1 MSVATDDFAAV
12 RPVRRINRAA
22 QALLALALAASVNF
36 LASLPSFRL
45 REDLSA
51 DRRHSLAPESVET
64 LRAAGRRSPVGE
76 GRNSGWVRAL
86 VLAGDSSD
94 ESRLLRPRLLRLID
108 AYRLEAGRDGT
119 NWFRVDA
126 VGAGSSAA
134 LLSEI
139 AARHGVPEADTA
151 LILTCNGRARYV
163 RRRELTDG
171 AGAFRGEE
179 AVTSALIDVTEDRA
193 AVCYV
198 TRGHGELGLE
208 DVSQARG
215 LSQLSLLLRARNF
228 EMRPLDLA
236 AASEIPRDASMVL
249 IAGPQATFSPAE
261 AARLSGYLMER
272 NGRVL
277 ALLEP
282 GRDHGLDRLLAEWAI
297 FSPDAELQEPDP
309 AHRTVDGDVALTR
322 LDPHIHPLT
331 KVLLDQD
338 LPLVASRLRP
348 AKFDIGSTPDSTL
361 AVWQLIF
368 SSEAA
373 WGEADP
379 AQRPL
384 RYDPARDQKGPVC
397 VAAAAE
403 RATGIRQGAG
413 GTGGRLV
420 VVGTSDIAANARL
433 SRGGNRAFMV
443 QCAAWLTD
451 RDRAVSLPARGVTA
465 YQLTATTADLWALG
479 LRFAFV
485 PLAAL
490 AVGLAV
496 SFWRRRT

>member
-1 MSVATDDFAAV
+1 MRQAPDDFAAV
-12 RPVRRINRAA
+12 RPVRRLNRAT

-36 LASLPSFRL
+36 LASLPAFRL

-51 DRRHSLAPESVET
+51 DRRHSLAPESAET
-64 LRAAGRRSPVGE
+64 VRVAGRRSPVGE
-76 GRNSGWVRAL
+76 GRNAGWVRAL
-86 VLAGDSSD
+86 VLAGDGSD
-94 ESRLLRPRLLRLID
+94 ESRLLRPRLLRLLD
-108 AYRLEAGRDGT
+108 AYALEAGRDGAT
-119 NWFRVDA
+119 WFRIDT
-126 VGAGSSAA
+126 VGGGRNAP
-134 LLSEI
+134 LLSEV
-139 AARHGVPEADTA
+139 AARHGAPEADTV

-163 RRRELTDG
+163 RRKELTD
-171 AGAFRGEE
+171 ASGAFRGEE

-228 EMRPLDLA
+228 EVRALDLA
-236 AASEIPRDASMVL
+236 VTPEIPRDASMVL
-249 IAGPQATFSPAE
+249 IAGPQAPFSPAE
-261 AARLSGYLMER
+261 TARLRGYLMER
-272 NGRVL
+272 NGRAL

-282 GRDHGLDRLLAEWAI
+282 GRAHGLDQLLSEWGV

-309 AHRTVDGDVALTR
+309 TRRTPSGEIALTR
-322 LDPHIHPLT
+322 LDDRGHPLT
-331 KVLLDQD
+331 KVLQDQD
-338 LPLVASRLRP
+338 LPLLAARLRP
-348 AKFDIGSTPDSTL
+348 AKYDIGSEPDSTL
-361 AVWQLIF
+361 NVWQLIF
-368 SSEAA
+368 SSDAA

-379 AQRPL
+379 ARRPL
-384 RYDPARDQKGPVC
+384 RFDSARDQPGPVC

-420 VVGTSDIAANARL
+420 VVGTSDIAANERL

-451 RDRAVSLPARGVTA
+451 RDRAVSLPGRGATSF
-465 YQLTATTADLWALG
+465 QLTATTADFWALG
-479 LRFAFV
+479 LRFAAV
-485 PLAAL
+485 PLAVL
-490 AVGLAV
+490 VVGLAV
-496 SFWRRRT
+496 SVWRRRN